1 MDDKVGKVFNYV
13 QEKIL
18 TGEWDVGDKITPEI
32 SLSKELGVSRSVVRE
47 AIKKF
52 VALDILSRTQGGGT
66 YVNNLTPNIYFNDI
80 IPNISLNLDG
90 YLEILEVRK
99 ALDPLAVSVAMA
111 NNCNVLIAE
120 LIPIVEK
127 MMEFKDSNKEFYE
140 WDMVFHKKI
149 AECTDNE
156 LMIRLYEI
164 ISQLVRIHDRRNIE
178 RVDNENQDR
187 LEEHIK
193 ILNAI
198 REHDIETAKIFSMR
212 HVESSIN
219 VVKENS

>member
-52 VALDILSRTQGGGT
+52 VALNILSRTQGGGT

-111 NNCNVLIAE
+111 NNCSILTAE

-127 MMEFKDSNKEFYE
+127 MMEYKDSSKEFHE
-140 WDMVFHKKI
+140 WDMEFHKKI

-156 LMIRLYEI
+156 LMTRLYEI
-164 ISQLVRIHDRRNIE
+164 ISQLLKIHGRRNIE
-178 RVDNENQDR
+178 NGNNENQDR

-198 REHDIETAKIFSMR
+198 RENDVETAKIFSIR

-219 VVKENS
+219 EVKENM

>member
-52 VALDILSRTQGGGT
+52 VALNILSRTQGGGT

-99 ALDPLAVSVAMA
+99 ALDPLAVSVAMS
-111 NNCNVLIAE
+111 NNCSILTAE

-127 MMEFKDSNKEFYE
+127 MMEYKDSDKEFHE
-140 WDMVFHKKI
+140 WDMEFHKKI

-156 LMIRLYEI
+156 LMTRLYDI
-164 ISQLVRIHDRRNIE
+164 ISQLLKIHGRRNM
-178 RVDNENQDR
+178 DKDNNENEER

-198 REHDIETAKIFSMR
+198 RENDIETAKIFSVR

-219 VVKENS
+219 EVKENM

>member
-18 TGEWDVGDKITPEI
+18 TGEWDIGDKITPEI

-52 VALDILSRTQGGGT
+52 VALNILSRTQGGGT

-111 NNCNVLIAE
+111 NNCSILTAE

-127 MMEFKDSNKEFYE
+127 MMEYKDSSKEFHE
-140 WDMVFHKKI
+140 WDMEFHKKI

-156 LMIRLYEI
+156 LMTRLYEI
-164 ISQLVRIHDRRNIE
+164 ISQLLKIHGRRNIE
-178 RVDNENQDR
+178 NGNNENQDR

-198 REHDIETAKIFSMR
+198 RENDVETAKIFSIR

-219 VVKENS
+219 EVKENM

>member
-52 VALDILSRTQGGGT
+52 VALNILSRTQGGGT

-80 IPNISLNLDG
+80 MPNISLNLDG

-99 ALDPLAVSVAMA
+99 ALDPLAVSVAMV
-111 NNCNVLIAE
+111 NNSSILTAE

-127 MMEFKDSNKEFYE
+127 MMEHKDSSKEFYE
-140 WDMVFHKKI
+140 WDMEFHKKV

-164 ISQLVRIHDRRNIE
+164 ISQLLKIHGRRNIE
-178 RVDNENQDR
+178 RGNNRNNNR

-198 REHDIETAKIFSMR
+198 RENDIETAKIFSMR

-219 VVKENS
+219 EVKENI

>member
-52 VALDILSRTQGGGT
+52 VALNILSRTQGGGT

-111 NNCNVLIAE
+111 NNCSILTAE

-127 MMEFKDSNKEFYE
+127 MMEYKDLDRVFYE
-140 WDMVFHKKI
+140 WDMEFHKKI

-156 LMIRLYEI
+156 LMTRLYDI
-164 ISQLVRIHDRRNIE
+164 ISQLLKIHGRRNIE
-178 RVDNENQDR
+178 RGNGDNQDR

-198 REHDIETAKIFSMR
+198 RENDVETAKIFSMR

-219 VVKENS
+219 EVKENM

>member
-1 MDDKVGKVFNYV
+1 MDDKVGKVFDYV

-18 TGEWDVGDKITPEI
+18 TGEWDIGDKITPEI

-52 VALDILSRTQGGGT
+52 VALNILSRTQGGGT

-80 IPNISLNLDG
+80 IPNISLQLDG

-99 ALDPLAVSVAMA
+99 ALDPLAVSMAMR
-111 NNCNVLIAE
+111 NNSSVLIGE
-120 LIPIVEK
+120 LIPIVEN
-127 MMEFKDSNKEFYE
+127 MMKYKDSNKEFYE
-140 WDMVFHKKI
+140 WDMKFHQKV

-156 LMIRLYEI
+156 LMSRLYEI
-164 ISQLVRIHDRRNIE
+164 ISQLIRVHGRRNSHLH
-178 RVDNENQDR
+178 RDNNEK
-187 LEEHIK
+187 LEEHIR

-198 REHDIETAKIFSMR
+198 REKDIETAKIFAAR
-212 HVESSIN
+212 HIEKSLDKAKLKS
-219 VVKENS
+219 

>member
-18 TGEWDVGDKITPEI
+18 TGEWDIGDKITPEI
-32 SLSKELGVSRSVVRE
+32 SLSKELVVSRSVVRE

-52 VALDILSRTQGGGT
+52 VALNILSRTQGGGT

-111 NNCNVLIAE
+111 NNCSILTAE

-127 MMEFKDSNKEFYE
+127 MMEHKDSDREFNE
-140 WDMVFHKKI
+140 WDMEFHKKI

-156 LMIRLYEI
+156 LMTRLYDI
-164 ISQLVRIHDRRNIE
+164 ISQLLKIHGRRNIDK
-178 RVDNENQDR
+178 DNSENQDR

-198 REHDIETAKIFSMR
+198 RENDIETAKIFSVR

-219 VVKENS
+219 EVKENM

>member
-80 IPNISLNLDG
+80 MPNISLNLTG

-111 NNCNVLIAE
+111 NDCNVLIAE

-127 MMEFKDSNKEFYE
+127 MMEYKESNNEFYE
-140 WDMVFHKKI
+140 WDMTFHKKI

-156 LMIRLYEI
+156 LMIRLYDI
-164 ISQLVRIHDRRNIE
+164 ISQLVRIHGRRNIE
-178 RVDNENQDR
+178 RGNRANHER

-198 REHDIETAKIFSMR
+198 REHDVETAKIFSIR

-219 VVKENS
+219 EVKEEL

>member
-52 VALDILSRTQGGGT
+52 VALNILSRTQGGGT

-111 NNCNVLIAE
+111 NNCSILTAE

-127 MMEFKDSNKEFYE
+127 MMECKESDKEFHE
-140 WDMVFHKKI
+140 WDMEFHKKI

-156 LMIRLYEI
+156 LMTRLYDI
-164 ISQLVRIHDRRNIE
+164 ISQLLKIHGRRNM
-178 RVDNENQDR
+178 DKDNNENEER

-198 REHDIETAKIFSMR
+198 RENDIETAKIFSVR

-219 VVKENS
+219 EVKENM

>member
-80 IPNISLNLDG
+80 MPNISLNLTG

-111 NNCNVLIAE
+111 NDCNVLIAE

-127 MMEFKDSNKEFYE
+127 MMEYKESNNEFYE

-156 LMIRLYEI
+156 LMIRLYDI
-164 ISQLVRIHDRRNIE
+164 ISQLVRIHGRRNIE
-178 RVDNENQDR
+178 RGNRANHER

-198 REHDIETAKIFSMR
+198 REHDVETAKIFSIR

-219 VVKENS
+219 EVKEEL

>member
-52 VALDILSRTQGGGT
+52 VALNILSRTQGGGT